1 MDLIIKI
8 SDADIGERTCEIHNP
23 NTRHAVRTIL
33 LNDNG
38 EIAILNKSEKNEYK
52 LIGGGIEKHE
62 SLEQALRREVMEETG
77 CEIAIL
83 KELGYVEEY
92 QTVNNF
98 VQTSYIYVTKVRND
112 TKELHFTEQE
122 KNEGAKLCWYKPN
135 AALQHIKNSY
145 AKLIPSKY
153 SNLYS
158 SRMVVKRDSLILKY
172 YIDKYSSLHR

>member
-1 MDLIIKI
+1 MNLIIKV
-8 SDADIGERTCEIHNP
+8 SDADIGEKTYEINNP

-52 LIGGGIEKHE
+52 LIGGGVESHE
-62 SLEQALRREVMEETG
+62 SLEQALRREVMEESG
-77 CEIAIL
+77 CEIDIL

-92 QTVNNF
+92 QTINNF
-98 VQTSYIYVTKVRND
+98 VQTSYVYITKVRNN
-112 TKELHFTEQE
+112 TKELHLTKQE
-122 KNEGAKLCWYKPN
+122 KNEGAKLCWYKPDI
-135 AALQHIKNSY
+135 ALQHIKDSY
-145 AKLIPSKY
+145 DKLIPSKY

-172 YIDKYSSLHR
+172 YIDNN